1 MTAFIPRKGTVTE
14 FFDTKTK
21 KFAKPFLP
29 VHFGPRS
36 NLLSQKMVKNR
47 VTLSLAM
54 PKDFLCKVT
63 LTKSILR

>member
-21 KFAKPFLP
+21 KFAKPCLP

-36 NLLSQKMVKNR
+36 NLLSQKNGQ
-47 VTLSLAM
+47 
-54 PKDFLCKVT
+54 
-63 LTKSILR
+63 KSCDTVPCNAERFFMQSDIN

>member
-36 NLLSQKMVKNR
+36 NLLSQKNGQKSCDTVPCNAER
-47 VTLSLAM
+47 
-54 PKDFLCKVT
+54 FLMQ
-63 LTKSILR
+63 SDIN